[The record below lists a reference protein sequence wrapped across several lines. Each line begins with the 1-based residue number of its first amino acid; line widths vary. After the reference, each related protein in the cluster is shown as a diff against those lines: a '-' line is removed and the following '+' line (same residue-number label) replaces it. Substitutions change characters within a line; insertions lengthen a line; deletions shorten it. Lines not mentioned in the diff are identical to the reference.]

1 MDIYVGNLPFKTN
14 EDGLRELF
22 AQHGSVSSAKVV
34 SDFETGRS
42 KGFGFVTMDNDDEG
56 NNAIAALD
64 GSSIEGRPLKVNQAR
79 PRTERRP
86 FEGGGGGQGGG
97 GGFRPQRRPGGGGGD
112 RGFRSGPREGG
123 GGGGGY
129 GRRGGYEG

>member
-34 SDFETGRS
+34 ADFETGRS
-42 KGFGFVTMDNDDEG
+42 KGFGFVTMDNDEEG

-86 FEGGGGGQGGG
+86 FEGGGQG
-97 GGFRPQRRPGGGGGD
+97 GGFRPQRRPGGGGGGGD
-112 RGFRSGPREGG
+112 RGFRGNREGG
-123 GGGGGY
+123 QGGY